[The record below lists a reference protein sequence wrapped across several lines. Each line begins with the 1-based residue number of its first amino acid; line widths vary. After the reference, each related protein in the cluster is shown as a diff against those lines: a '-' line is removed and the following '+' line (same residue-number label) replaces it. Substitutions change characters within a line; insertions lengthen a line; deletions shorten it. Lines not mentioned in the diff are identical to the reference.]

1 MAVAKYSHVGEVL
14 RMGGLTQKVM
24 GGGAGNSFLEGD
36 SWDVLER
43 YIKGGELTAE
53 RSAVSS
59 REDTSE
65 GFSLSLK

>member
-1 MAVAKYSHVGEVL
+1 
-14 RMGGLTQKVM
+14 MGGLTQKVM